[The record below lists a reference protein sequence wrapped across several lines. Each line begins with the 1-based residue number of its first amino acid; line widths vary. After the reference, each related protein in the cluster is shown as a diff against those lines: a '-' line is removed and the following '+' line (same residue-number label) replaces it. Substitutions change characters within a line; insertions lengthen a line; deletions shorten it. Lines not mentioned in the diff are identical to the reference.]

1 MSGGLRPRGPP
12 ATAAKT
18 LDMTETPLPRAREAR
33 RAALAPLL
41 APALVLALAA
51 FAAAFRAPEARADD
65 AELAA
70 KGKSLY
76 ATYCIICHGANMVN
90 RGTRATDLRK
100 FPLDRRDRF
109 DVSVKEGR
117 NDMPPWGDI
126 LDDEA
131 MDALWAYVRTRGK
144 TQ

>member
-1 MSGGLRPRGPP
+1 
-12 ATAAKT
+12 
-18 LDMTETPLPRAREAR
+18 MTETPVPRARKTR
-33 RAALAPLL
+33 RAALAPL
-41 APALVLALAA
+41 APALVLALAWG
-51 FAAAFRAPEARADD
+51 APGARADE
-65 AELAA
+65 AERAA
-70 KGKSLY
+70 AGKSLY

-100 FPLDRRDRF
+100 FPLDKRGRF
-109 DVSVKEGR
+109 DKSVKEGR

-144 TQ
+144 TK